1 MILAQLAES
10 RIREAIE
17 RGEFDDLAG
26 AGKPVR
32 LDDDLLVPEEL
43 RVAYRLL
50 RNSGHLPPEIEL
62 MREIADVEA
71 LIRQATRNDER
82 RAAARKLELLTQRLW
97 TCRGGQRNLALERD
111 YFERLLRRFD
121 KD

>member
-17 RGEFDDLAG
+17 RGEFDDLEG
-26 AGKPVR
+26 AGQPVR

-62 MREIADVEA
+62 LREIADVET
-71 LIRQATRNDER
+71 LIRQATRDDER
-82 RAAARKLELLTQRLW
+82 SAAARKLELLTQRLS
-97 TCRGGQRNLALERD
+97 TCRGRQRNLALESD
-111 YFERLLRRFD
+111 YFERLLRRLED
-121 KD
+121 D